1 MSLKQFTEEIG
12 NYQTAQTMNDQA
24 RLPHS
29 ETSRVLFFPHISR
42 TETQQDALGLINI
55 WETFP
60 EINQY
65 LGNLFAFS
73 RINPVQSFA
82 ALKWV
87 LHSKFPFQHHFLQS
101 FLKGRQLDHNL
112 MGLIGLHIPCLNK
125 EGREVYLS
133 QRKRILFRLWACW
146 VEKAKLEP
154 IIHGFFFFF

>member
-82 ALKWV
+82 ALK
-87 LHSKFPFQHHFLQS
+87 
-101 FLKGRQLDHNL
+101 
-112 MGLIGLHIPCLNK
+112 
-125 EGREVYLS
+125 
-133 QRKRILFRLWACW
+133 
-146 VEKAKLEP
+146 
-154 IIHGFFFFF
+154 